1 MRLSFPCLCLVTDR
15 RQCGGRSLESVV
27 ADAVEGGVNI
37 VQLREKDLPPSQLYA
52 LALSLKDAI
61 AGRAL
66 LFVND
71 RVDVALACAAD
82 GVQLGEDALPL
93 NAAKAAARGGNLI
106 LSRSVHSIDGAI
118 AAQAQGA
125 DLLTL
130 GTIFPTG
137 SHPGVQTGGLEL
149 VQEAAAAV
157 SIPFLAIGGVKP
169 DNAAA
174 LIAAGAAGAAVISAI
189 TASPDPRAA
198 ASALMRNM
206 KAGWAARPQPE
217 LARQP

>member
-15 RQCGGRSLESVV
+15 RQCGGRSLESMV
-27 ADAVEGGVNI
+27 ADAVEGGVGI

-52 LALSLKDAI
+52 LALRLRDAI
-61 AGRAL
+61 AGKAL

-71 RVDVALACAAD
+71 RVDVALACGAD
-82 GVQLGEDALPL
+82 GVQLGEEALPL
-93 NAAKAAARGGNLI
+93 DAARAAARGGNLI
-106 LSRSVHSIDGAI
+106 LSRSVHSAAGA
-118 AAQAQGA
+118 AAAHIQGA

-149 VQEAAAAV
+149 VKEVAAAV
-157 SIPFLAIGGVKP
+157 SLPFLAIGGVKP

-174 LIAAGAAGAAVISAI
+174 LIAAGAWGAAVISAI
-189 TASPDPRAA
+189 AASPDPRAA
-198 ASALMRNM
+198 ASALTQNM

-217 LARQP
+217 LARRL

>member
-1 MRLSFPCLCLVTDR
+1 MRLSFPCLCLVTAR

-27 ADAVEGGVNI
+27 ADAVEGGVGI

-52 LALSLKDAI
+52 LALRLRDAI
-61 AGRAL
+61 SGRAL

-71 RVDVALACAAD
+71 RVDVALACGAD

-93 NAAKAAARGGNLI
+93 DAARAAARGGNLI
-106 LSRSVHSIDGAI
+106 LSRSVHSAAGAA
-118 AAQAQGA
+118 AAQTQGA

-149 VQEAAAAV
+149 VKEVAAAV
-157 SIPFLAIGGVKP
+157 RLPFLAIGGVKP
-169 DNAAA
+169 DNAAS

-189 TASPDPRAA
+189 AANPDPRAA
-198 ASALMRNM
+198 ASALTQNM

-217 LARQP
+217 LARRL

>member
-15 RQCGGRSLESVV
+15 RQCGGRPIESVV
-27 ADAVEGGVNI
+27 ADAVEGGVGI
-37 VQLREKDLPPSQLYA
+37 VQLREKDLPSSQLYA
-52 LALSLKDAI
+52 LALRLKDAI

-71 RVDVALACAAD
+71 RVDVALACGAD

-149 VQEAAAAV
+149 VKEVVAAV
-157 SIPFLAIGGVKP
+157 SMPFLAIGGVKP
-169 DNAAA
+169 DNTAA
-174 LIAAGAAGAAVISAI
+174 LIAAGASGAAVISAI
-189 TASPDPRAA
+189 AASPDPRAA
-198 ASALMRNM
+198 ASELMRNM

>member
-27 ADAVEGGVNI
+27 ADAVEGGVGI

-52 LALSLKDAI
+52 LALRLKGAI

-71 RVDVALACAAD
+71 RVDVALACGSD

-93 NAAKAAARGGNLI
+93 NAARAAARGGNLI

-130 GTIFPTG
+130 GTIFLTG
-137 SHPGVQTGGLEL
+137 SHPGAQTGGLEL
-149 VQEAAAAV
+149 VREVAAAV

-174 LIAAGAAGAAVISAI
+174 LIAAGASGAAVISAI

-217 LARQP
+217 SARQP

>member
-1 MRLSFPCLCLVTDR
+1 MRLSFPCLCLVTDGL
-15 RQCGGRSLESVV
+15 QCGGRSLESVV
-27 ADAVEGGVNI
+27 VDAVEGGVGI

-52 LALSLKDAI
+52 LALRLKDAI

-71 RVDVALACAAD
+71 RVDVALACGAD

-93 NAAKAAARGGNLI
+93 NAAKAAARGGSLI
-106 LSRSVHSIDGAI
+106 LSRSVHSADGAI

-149 VQEAAAAV
+149 VREVAAAV
-157 SIPFLAIGGVKP
+157 SMPFLAIGGVKP

-174 LIAAGAAGAAVISAI
+174 LIAAGASGAAVISAI
-189 TASPDPRAA
+189 TASPKPRAA
-198 ASALMRNM
+198 ASALMLNM
-206 KAGWAARPQPE
+206 KAGWAERPQPE
-217 LARQP
+217 SARQP

>member
-27 ADAVEGGVNI
+27 AQAVEGGVGI
-37 VQLREKDLPPSQLYA
+37 VQLREKDLPLSQLYA
-52 LALSLKDAI
+52 LALRLKDAI

-71 RVDVALACAAD
+71 RVDVALACGAD
-82 GVQLGEDALPL
+82 GVQLGEEALPL
-93 NAAKAAARGGNLI
+93 NAAKAAARGGSLI
-106 LSRSVHSIDGAI
+106 LSRSVHSAGGAA

-149 VQEAAAAV
+149 VQEVAAAV
-157 SIPFLAIGGVKP
+157 SMPFLAIGGVKP
-169 DNAAA
+169 DNAAS
-174 LIAAGAAGAAVISAI
+174 LIAAGASGAAVISAI
-189 TASPDPRAA
+189 AASPDPRAA
-198 ASALMRNM
+198 ASELMRNM

>member
-27 ADAVEGGVNI
+27 ADAVEGGVGI
-37 VQLREKDLPPSQLYA
+37 VQLREKDLPPNELYA
-52 LALSLKDAI
+52 LALRLKDAI

-71 RVDVALACAAD
+71 RVDVALACGAD

-93 NAAKAAARGGNLI
+93 NAAKAAARGGGLI
-106 LSRSVHSIDGAI
+106 LSRSVHSIDGAM

-125 DLLTL
+125 DMLTL

-149 VQEAAAAV
+149 VQEVAAAV
-157 SIPFLAIGGVKP
+157 NTPFLAIGGVKP
-169 DNAAA
+169 DNAAS
-174 LIAAGAAGAAVISAI
+174 LIAAGASGAAAISAI
-189 TASPDPRAA
+189 AASPDPRAA
-198 ASALMRNM
+198 ASALMLNM

-217 LARQP
+217 SARQQ